1 MVPTMVRLVLMYFSN
16 GYFLK
21 HSSVKSSTRYR
32 LFGHKINE
40 LMETFQIGLKHG
52 GICTSVDGLFKKLIL
67 WREAVLNYTCN
78 DIQHWFRW
86 WLGYARWHC
95 RSWVSVDQYLW
106 RDISVGPGHGL
117 VLLSIMSQC
126 WHASNHTASLKY
138 KSSIVN
144 ELILTASN
152 TSILKLWGSASRAQ
166 RPLKTGIVS
175 RQFPFLRGTTW
186 RNNRSSKWNSSRRE
200 PEIRFFFKRRIQ
212 TFTGWNWNCHVI
224 IVIKTDLPVFV
235 VIIHSGLCKQ

>member
-21 HSSVKSSTRYR
+21 HSSVKSSTKYR

-67 WREAVLNYTCN
+67 WREAVLNYTC
-78 DIQHWFRW
+78 
-86 WLGYARWHC
+86 
-95 RSWVSVDQYLW
+95 
-106 RDISVGPGHGL
+106 
-117 VLLSIMSQC
+117 
-126 WHASNHTASLKY
+126 
-138 KSSIVN
+138 
-144 ELILTASN
+144 
-152 TSILKLWGSASRAQ
+152 
-166 RPLKTGIVS
+166 
-175 RQFPFLRGTTW
+175 TTW

-200 PEIRFFFKRRIQ
+200 PEIRLFKRRIQ

-224 IVIKTDLPVFV
+224 IMIKTDLPVFV
-235 VIIHSGLCKQ
+235 VIIHSGLCKQYVKSLGLMPSVFDFLLHMRPPALWQQSPP